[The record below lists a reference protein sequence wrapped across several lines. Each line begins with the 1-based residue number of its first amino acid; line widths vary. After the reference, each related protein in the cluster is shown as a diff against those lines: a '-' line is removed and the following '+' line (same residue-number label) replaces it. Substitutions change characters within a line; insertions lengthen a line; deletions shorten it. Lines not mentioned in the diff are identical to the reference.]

1 MEAPHHGTQMD
12 TPVEPDG
19 RITALGNQLIGIHL
33 ALREELEQLRE
44 DADAWLEGRGA
55 RPRELRA
62 HCLAFC
68 TALTRHHTGEDGGAF
83 PALARQ
89 HPELRPVIEELEHDH
104 QTVTEILRAVEDL
117 VADEAAV
124 DPARVRAELEGLTA
138 LLESHFAYEEK
149 RLVAALNALP
159 AGAGDAESLLG
170 TPGT

>member
-1 MEAPHHGTQMD
+1 M
-12 TPVEPDG
+12 
-19 RITALGNQLIGIHL
+19 HL

-44 DADAWLEGRGA
+44 DADAWLDGRGE

-68 TALTRHHTGEDGGAF
+68 SALIRHHTGEDGGAF

-104 QTVTEILRAVEDL
+104 QAVTEILRAVENL
-117 VADEAAV
+117 VADETAL
-124 DPARVRAELEGLTA
+124 DPARVRVELEGLTA
-138 LLESHFAYEEK
+138 LLESHFVYEEK

-159 AGAGDAESLLG
+159 AAAGGAVSLLG
-170 TPGT
+170 RPAV